1 MQKKNITQEND
12 IREIDFLFSS
22 QSTNKKAT
30 AHFPSATS
38 KLNECRFS
46 DLQKPERKSDTI
58 QE

>member
-30 AHFPSATS
+30 AHFPSVTS

-46 DLQKPERKSDTI
+46 GLQKPERKSDTM